1 MELPTLQLNWLDNYI
16 FSCEGM
22 LCFSIPFSFGLDAP
36 GLGGGGTETLELMDW
51 SAQVISTHDKDGVSF

>member
-1 MELPTLQLNWLDNYI
+1 
-16 FSCEGM
+16 M